1 MTHVDAETLNA
12 YLIDATLVDAPEIE
26 AHLEG
31 CAECRDELELMEA
44 FDATLREAAAWQE
57 VEAMGVSAG
66 LAAEAIALHASIAEE
81 DDAAARMLA
90 EPLRSPLR
98 FERAKLS
105 SKPRFRSA
113 GVVRVLC
120 AAAHKLH
127 EERPRFSRDVA
138 TEAWKIA
145 EQLPE
150 SHPSRRVCLGLAL
163 RERATALR
171 YLGKF
176 SEALQALDEAEK
188 LAHGTP
194 SADAFELA
202 LVRVARATIYMENE
216 RLREAILLA
225 QEAARVFGEYGDDY
239 RQCAAAIVEG
249 ASWMFLGMAERGATA
264 FERVIASAEKRQD
277 QVTLASALNNAAVA
291 YTDLQRFDRATTHY
305 SRAIVLYDELNRTTE
320 AARARWALA
329 SLLVSSGDLDRGIDA
344 LAGAREE
351 LASLGLTNDAALA
364 TLEWA
369 EARLAADVPQGV
381 ADACRAIVV
390 TFGSEGMER
399 SARVALAYLH
409 EALSKGTATA
419 AVVRHVREY
428 LRDLPSKP
436 ERAFSPFS

>member
-1 MTHVDAETLNA
+1 MTHFDAETLNA
-12 YLIDATLVDAPEIE
+12 YLIDATLVDAEVE
-26 AHLEG
+26 AHLER

-44 FDATLREAAAWQE
+44 FDATLRETAAWQE
-57 VEAMGVSAG
+57 VEAMGVSAE
-66 LAAEAIALHASIAEE
+66 LTAEATALHASIADE

-105 SKPRFRSA
+105 SKPRFRTA

-120 AAAHKLH
+120 AAAHRLH

-150 SHPSRRVCLGLAL
+150 KHPSRRVCLGLAL

-188 LAHGTP
+188 LASGTP

-202 LVRVARATIYMENE
+202 LVRVARATIYMETE
-216 RLREAILLA
+216 RARDAITLAREAG
-225 QEAARVFGEYGDDY
+225 RVFREYGDDY
-239 RQCAAAIVEG
+239 RECAAAIVEG
-249 ASWMFLGMAERGATA
+249 CCHVFLSSVDRAATA
-264 FERVIASAEKRQD
+264 FERVIASAEKRGD
-277 QVTLASALNNAAVA
+277 HVALASALNNAAVA
-291 YTDLQRFDRATTHY
+291 YTDLRQFHRATSYY
-305 SRAIVLYDELNRTTE
+305 SKAVVLYDELNRTTE

-329 SLLVSSGDLDRGIDA
+329 SLLVASGDLDRGIGA

-419 AVVRHVREY
+419 EVVRHVREY